1 MYSKAEKI
9 VTRVIFQSSEINQPL
24 SIVILS
30 FMKFLAAIEI
40 GKKTQKKKD
49 AIEHHLPSNLPQ
61 RMQVS

>member
-24 SIVILS
+24 STVILS

-40 GKKTQKKKD
+40 GKKIQKKKD
-49 AIEHHLPSNLPQ
+49 AIEHHLPSNLSQ